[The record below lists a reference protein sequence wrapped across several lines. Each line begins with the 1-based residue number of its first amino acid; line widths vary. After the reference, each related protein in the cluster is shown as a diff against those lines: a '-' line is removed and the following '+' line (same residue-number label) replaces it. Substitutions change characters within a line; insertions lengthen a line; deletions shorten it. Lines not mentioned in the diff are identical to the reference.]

1 MISYKSAYKD
11 PFTTRFLLLSTSGA
25 ECDKVLNQQLGD
37 GAHFFLKETTG
48 FYVGS
53 DGATKAPK
61 SLFDG
66 DNGEADDEGDGGGE
80 SDDEHDPTE

>member
-1 MISYKSAYKD
+1 MIERSGRASYSKLAAAIASVQLK
-11 PFTTRFLLLSTSGA
+11 
-25 ECDKVLNQQLGD
+25 LNQQLGD
-37 GAHFFLKETTG
+37 GAHFFLKETKG

-53 DGATKAPK
+53 EGATKAPK

>member
-1 MISYKSAYKD
+1 MIESSGRASYSKLAAAIASVQLK
-11 PFTTRFLLLSTSGA
+11 
-25 ECDKVLNQQLGD
+25 LNQQLGD
-37 GAHFFLKETTG
+37 GAHFFLKETEG

-53 DGATKAPK
+53 EGATVPK

-66 DNGEADDEGDGGGE
+66 EDGEADDEGNGGGE